1 MKIAISGTNG
11 YIAQNLI
18 RKLKVSNHEIV
29 TIGRNELYNL
39 PDLTEKISG
48 SDAVIH
54 LAGAPILCRWT
65 KTNKAEILKSRTES
79 TRNIIQVIN
88 HLPVINRPQT
98 FISASAIGI
107 YSPDLHHTEE
117 STSFS
122 DDFVGEVVKQWE
134 HSSAELPNSVRKI
147 IFRIGLVLGRE
158 SKTMMQLVPVFKLGL
173 GGRIGSGKQPF
184 PFVHIDD
191 VTLAFL
197 WAIQNPE
204 SSGIYNL
211 VAPQNITNAQF
222 TNELSKMLQKPAL
235 FAVPAFALKIGYG
248 EAASLLL
255 QSPVV
260 YPERLLNS
268 GFKFKYP
275 DIQSSLNE
283 IIS

>member
-1 MKIAISGTNG
+1 MKIAISGANG

-29 TIGRNELYNL
+29 TITRNELYDI

-79 TRNIIQVIN
+79 TRNIIRVIN
-88 HLPVINRPQT
+88 QLPGINRPQT

-107 YSPDLHHTEE
+107 YSSDVNHTEV

-122 DDFVGEVVKQWE
+122 DDFIGEVVKQWE
-134 HSSAELPNSVRKI
+134 HSSSELTDSVRKI
-147 IFRIGLVLGRE
+147 IFRIGLVLGKE
-158 SKTMMQLVPVFKLGL
+158 AKTMKQLLPVFKLGL

-191 VTLAFL
+191 VTHAFL

-204 SSGIYNL
+204 SNGIYNL

-222 TNELSKMLQKPAL
+222 TNELSKMLHRRAI
-235 FAVPAFALKIGYG
+235 FAVPEFILKIVYG
-248 EAASLLL
+248 EAASLVL

-260 YPERLLNS
+260 YPKRLLNS
-268 GFKFKYP
+268 GFMYIYP

-283 IIS
+283 IIP

>member
-1 MKIAISGTNG
+1 MKIVLSGANG

-18 RKLKVSNHEIV
+18 RELKVSNHEIV
-29 TIGRNELYNL
+29 TIGRNELYDI

-48 SDAVIH
+48 SDVVIH

-79 TRNIIQVIN
+79 TRNIIRVIN
-88 HLPVINRPQT
+88 QIPETKRPQT

-107 YSPDLHHTEE
+107 YAPGIPHSEE
-117 STSFS
+117 SALFS
-122 DDFVGEVVKQWE
+122 DDFVGKVVRQWE
-134 HSSAELPNSVRKI
+134 HSSVELTGSIRKI

-158 SKTMMQLVPVFKLGL
+158 AKTMRQLLPVFKLGL
-173 GGRIGSGKQPF
+173 GGRLGSGKQPF

-191 VTLAFL
+191 VARAFL

-222 TNELSKMLQKPAL
+222 TKDLSKILHRPAL
-235 FAVPAFALKIGYG
+235 FSVPEFVLKIVYG
-248 EAASLLL
+248 EASSLLL

-260 YPERLLNS
+260 DPERLLNS
-268 GFKFKYP
+268 GFKFNYP
-275 DIQSSLNE
+275 DIQSCLTE
-283 IIS
+283 IIQ